1 MIKVLFVCLGN
12 ICRSP
17 MAEGIFKKLLQ
28 EKQLT
33 DKINCDSAGTSDY
46 HIGELPDHRMRSTAG
61 KYDIELTHRAR
72 QIAGS
77 DFEKF
82 DYIIAMDES
91 NHANIIIHH
100 AWNDSYADRL
110 IYMRQHDQKANNM
123 NVPDPYF
130 GGQQGFEEVY
140 QMLVK
145 ANIRFLEYLINKHK
159 L

>member
-17 MAEGIFKKLLQ
+17 MAEGIFKKLIQ

-33 DKINCDSAGTSDY
+33 DKIFCDSAGTSDY
-46 HIGELPDHRMRSTAG
+46 HIGDLPDHRMRSTAT
-61 KYDIELTHRAR
+61 KNNIDLTHRAR
-72 QIAGS
+72 QIAGT
-77 DFEKF
+77 DFKEF

-91 NHANIIIHH
+91 NHTTISSHKQWEN
-100 AWNDSYADRL
+100 SYADRL
-110 IYMRQHDQKANNM
+110 FYMRQYDLLPDDM

-140 QMLVK
+140 QMLLK
-145 ANIRFLEYLINKHK
+145 ANTRFLNHLIEKHQ

>member
-1 MIKVLFVCLGN
+1 MIKILFVCLGN

-33 DKINCDSAGTSDY
+33 DKISCDSAGTSAY
-46 HIGELPDHRMRSTAG
+46 HIGELPDHRMRSTAL
-61 KYDIELTHRAR
+61 KYGIDLTHKAR
-72 QIAGS
+72 QIAGT
-77 DFEKF
+77 DFEAF
-82 DYIIAMDES
+82 DYILAMDES
-91 NHANIIIHH
+91 NHANIITHREWKD
-100 AWNDSYADRL
+100 AYGAKL
-110 IYMRQHDQKANNM
+110 VYMRQYDPVSGNI

-140 QMLVK
+140 QMLLK
-145 ANIRFLEYLINKHK
+145 ANIRFLEYLIEKYQ